1 MIVNMSGGGAQE
13 TPVISVSSGGLITAT
28 AGSKSATKQ
37 LSTQSAATYTPRTYP
52 QSINSQRYLTGI
64 QTIQGDANLLAE
76 NIKRGVSI
84 FGVSGSYTGQKT
96 VSSNAEHRDYD
107 SSMYVTLDQDALHV
121 GWNDAATTI
130 HTLSLYFRASSNAY
144 ASVSMGSN
152 NSEEIS
158 CAYIV
163 VDRSNNIYASS
174 TKAVDFYSSGSVT
187 ELWLSYPATFANV
200 ITVDDL
206 VCATVTYS

>member
-1 MIVNMSGGGAQE
+1 
-13 TPVISVSSGGLITAT
+13 
-28 AGSKSATKQ
+28 
-37 LSTQSAATYTPRTYP
+37 
-52 QSINSQRYLTGI
+52 
-64 QTIQGDANLLAE
+64 
-76 NIKRGVSI
+76 
-84 FGVSGSYTGQKT
+84 
-96 VSSNAEHRDYD
+96 
-107 SSMYVTLDQDALHV
+107 
-121 GWNDAATTI
+121 
-130 HTLSLYFRASSNAY
+130 
-144 ASVSMGSN
+144 MGSN